1 VAADIMERSM
11 QVSRWGNS
19 LAVRLPKRLVEELG
33 LASGDELAILA
44 ASKDVIVV
52 EKVDRRQEAL
62 DRMKARRWTLPSGSR
77 FDRDEANRR

>member
-1 VAADIMERSM
+1 MERSM

-52 EKVDRRQEAL
+52 EKVDRRQVAL
-62 DRMKARRWTLPSGSR
+62 DRMKARRWTLPSGYR